1 MTGLLRLEGRN
12 AAARISALVRL
23 AVLPMLFLF
32 EGLETPAAP
41 PDLPIGEPL
50 LAVLFVYAVVA
61 AVVAFAAR
69 RDLPAAPFAIA
80 DIALVSLLVFA
91 EGGALADIRFVLFVP
106 VLVAVLS
113 GPRLT
118 FVVGAL
124 SVAGFVAA
132 AVASA
137 RYGAPADTR
146 IVVVHGL
153 DMAWRAALAVA
164 VAVLLA
170 RRAERNRRLAES
182 RRSLVTQ
189 ALEAEARARRD
200 LSYALHDELVQALLC
215 AQQDLKVARRGR
227 AEYIDRADHAL
238 DDAVRRLR
246 HEIFQLHPHV
256 LETAGLQTAL
266 AAVAAQGVR
275 PDAAPPVVAVAPDAA
290 GVDDELLFSLGR
302 ELLTNVARHAG
313 ARHVEL
319 TVERAGESL
328 GAALPRR
335 RPRHGARAAGGGAR
349 GRPPRARRVHRARRG
364 GRRQARAGV
373 GGRRGHRGACDRPGR
388 GPARRRC
395 GEPSR
400 QAGGAVR
407 RRSGLRVDRHVG
419 GAERVN
425 GSRRHPAHRC
435 SSRMPASRAIRS
447 SSAGH
452 A

>member
-12 AAARISALVRL
+12 AAARINALVRL
-23 AVLPMLFLF
+23 ALIPMLFLF
-32 EGLETPAAP
+32 ESLETPAAP
-41 PDLPIGEPL
+41 PDLSIGEPL
-50 LAVLFVYAVVA
+50 LVVLLVYAVAA
-61 AVVAFAAR
+61 AVVAFVAR
-69 RDLPAAPFAIA
+69 GDLPPAPFAIA
-80 DIALVSLLVFA
+80 DIVLVSLLVFA
-91 EGGALADIRFVLFVP
+91 EGGALADVRFVLFVP

-118 FVVGAL
+118 LVVGAL
-124 SVAGFVAA
+124 SVVGFVTAA
-132 AVASA
+132 AAST
-137 RYGAPADTR
+137 RFGAPTDTR

-153 DMAWRAALAVA
+153 DIAWRAALAVA

-227 AEYIDRADHAL
+227 AEYIDRADYAL

-266 AAVAAQGVR
+266 AAVAAQGLR
-275 PDAAPPVVAVAPDAA
+275 PDAAPPVVTVAPDAA

-328 GAALPRR
+328 VLRCRDDGRGMAPDRRGAAL
-335 RPRHGARAAGGGAR
+335 AGGHLGLAACTERVEAVGGTLELVSEVGA
-349 GRPPRARRVHRARRG
+349 GTEVRARIPVA
-364 GRRQARAGV
+364 GRRDSGAGSPPAVPAARPVAAQGF
-373 GGRRGHRGACDRPGR
+373 A
-388 GPARRRC
+388 
-395 GEPSR
+395 
-400 QAGGAVR
+400 
-407 RRSGLRVDRHVG
+407 
-419 GAERVN
+419 
-425 GSRRHPAHRC
+425 
-435 SSRMPASRAIRS
+435 
-447 SSAGH
+447 
-452 A
+452 

>member
-1 MTGLLRLEGRN
+1 MTGLLRLDGRN

-23 AVLPMLFLF
+23 AVLPLLFLF
-32 EGLETPAAP
+32 EGLETPASP
-41 PDLPIGEPL
+41 HDLPIGEPVLVVL
-50 LAVLFVYAVVA
+50 LLYAVVA
-61 AVVAFAAR
+61 AAIAFGVR
-69 RDLPAAPFAIA
+69 RDLPPAPFAVV
-80 DIALVSLLVFA
+80 DIALVSLLVYA
-91 EGGALADIRFVLFVP
+91 EGGALAEVRFVLFVP

-118 FVVGAL
+118 LVIGSLSVVGFVV
-124 SVAGFVAA
+124 A
-132 AVASA
+132 AVASTTF
-137 RYGAPADTR
+137 GAHADPR
-146 IVVVHGL
+146 ILVVHGL
-153 DMAWRAALAVA
+153 DIVWRTALAAA

-266 AAVAAQGVR
+266 AAVAAQGV
-275 PDAAPPVVAVAPDAA
+275 PAEVAPPVIAVAPDAA

-319 TVERAGESL
+319 TVERAGETL
-328 GAALPRR
+328 VLRCRDDGRGMAPERRGAALAGGHLGLAACTERVEAVGGTLELVSEVGAGTEVRATIPVAGRR
-335 RPRHGARAAGGGAR
+335 EAGGG
-349 GRPPRARRVHRARRG
+349 RPP
-364 GRRQARAGV
+364 AGQ
-373 GGRRGHRGACDRPGR
+373 
-388 GPARRRC
+388 PAR
-395 GEPSR
+395 PVAAQSF
-400 QAGGAVR
+400 A
-407 RRSGLRVDRHVG
+407 
-419 GAERVN
+419 
-425 GSRRHPAHRC
+425 
-435 SSRMPASRAIRS
+435 
-447 SSAGH
+447 
-452 A
+452 

>member
-32 EGLETPAAP
+32 EGLETPASP

-256 LETAGLQTAL
+256 LETAGLETAL

-275 PDAAPPVVAVAPDAA
+275 PDAAPPVVTVDPDAA

-328 GAALPRR
+328 VLRCRDDGRGMARERRGAAL
-335 RPRHGARAAGGGAR
+335 AGGHLGLA
-349 GRPPRARRVHRARRG
+349 ACTERVEA
-364 GRRQARAGV
+364 V
-373 GGRRGHRGACDRPGR
+373 GGRLELASEVGAGTEVCATVPVAGR
-388 GPARRRC
+388 RD
-395 GEPSR
+395 
-400 QAGGAVR
+400 GGA
-407 RRSGLRVDRHVG
+407 
-419 GAERVN
+419 
-425 GSRRHPAHRC
+425 GSPPA
-435 SSRMPASRAIRS
+435 MPAPPVA
-447 SSAGH
+447 AQGF

>member
-23 AVLPMLFLF
+23 ALLPMLFLF
-32 EGLETPAAP
+32 ESLETPAAP
-41 PDLPIGEPL
+41 PDLSIGEPL
-50 LAVLFVYAVVA
+50 LAVLLVYAVGA

-69 RDLPAAPFAIA
+69 RDLPPAPFAIA

-91 EGGALADIRFVLFVP
+91 EGGALADVRFVLFVP

-124 SVAGFVAA
+124 SVVGFVAA
-132 AVASA
+132 AVAST
-137 RYGAPADTR
+137 RFGAPADTR

-153 DMAWRAALAVA
+153 DIAWRAALAVA

-170 RRAERNRRLAES
+170 RRAERNRRLAKS

-227 AEYIDRADHAL
+227 AEYIDRADYAL

-266 AAVAAQGVR
+266 AAVAAQGLR
-275 PDAAPPVVAVAPDAA
+275 PDAAPPVVTVAPDAA

-328 GAALPRR
+328 VLRCRDDGRGMAPDRRGAAL
-335 RPRHGARAAGGGAR
+335 AGGHLGLAACTERVEAVGGTLALVSEVGA
-349 GRPPRARRVHRARRG
+349 GTEVRATIPVA
-364 GRRQARAGV
+364 GRRDGRAGSPSAV
-373 GGRRGHRGACDRPGR
+373 PAARPVAAQGF
-388 GPARRRC
+388 A
-395 GEPSR
+395 
-400 QAGGAVR
+400 
-407 RRSGLRVDRHVG
+407 
-419 GAERVN
+419 
-425 GSRRHPAHRC
+425 
-435 SSRMPASRAIRS
+435 
-447 SSAGH
+447 
-452 A
+452 

>member
-1 MTGLLRLEGRN
+1 MPGSSSST
-12 AAARISALVRL
+12 
-23 AVLPMLFLF
+23 
-32 EGLETPAAP
+32 
-41 PDLPIGEPL
+41 
-50 LAVLFVYAVVA
+50 
-61 AVVAFAAR
+61 
-69 RDLPAAPFAIA
+69 
-80 DIALVSLLVFA
+80 
-91 EGGALADIRFVLFVP
+91 
-106 VLVAVLS
+106 
-113 GPRLT
+113 
-118 FVVGAL
+118 
-124 SVAGFVAA
+124 
-132 AVASA
+132 AS
-137 RYGAPADTR
+137 TS
-146 IVVVHGL
+146 
-153 DMAWRAALAVA
+153 AWRTALAVA

-256 LETAGLQTAL
+256 LETAGLETAL

-275 PDAAPPVVAVAPDAA
+275 PDAAPPDVTVAPDAA

-328 GAALPRR
+328 VLRCRDDGRGMAPERRGAAL
-335 RPRHGARAAGGGAR
+335 G

-364 GRRQARAGV
+364 GRRHARTGV
-373 GGRRGHRGACDRPGR
+373 EGRRGHRGAGDDPGR
-388 GPARRRC
+388 RPAR
-395 GEPSR
+395 
-400 QAGGAVR
+400 
-407 RRSGLRVDRHVG
+407 
-419 GAERVN
+419 
-425 GSRRHPAHRC
+425 
-435 SSRMPASRAIRS
+435 
-447 SSAGH
+447 
-452 A
+452 

>member
-1 MTGLLRLEGRN
+1 VTGVLRLEGRN

-23 AVLPMLFLF
+23 ALLPMLFLF
-32 EGLETPAAP
+32 ESLETPAAP
-41 PDLPIGEPL
+41 PDLSIGEPL
-50 LAVLFVYAVVA
+50 LAVLLVYAVVA

-69 RDLPAAPFAIA
+69 RDLPPAPFAIA

-91 EGGALADIRFVLFVP
+91 EGGALADVRFVLFVP

-118 FVVGAL
+118 LVVGSL
-124 SVAGFVAA
+124 SVVGFVAA
-132 AVASA
+132 AVAST
-137 RYGAPADTR
+137 RFGAPADTR

-153 DMAWRAALAVA
+153 DIAWRAALAVA

-170 RRAERNRRLAES
+170 RRAERNRWLAES

-227 AEYIDRADHAL
+227 AEYIDRADYAL

-266 AAVAAQGVR
+266 AAVAAQGVL
-275 PDAAPPVVAVAPDAA
+275 PDAAPAVVTVAPDAA

-328 GAALPRR
+328 VLRCRDDGRGMPPERRGAAL
-335 RPRHGARAAGGGAR
+335 AGGHLGLAACTERVEAVGGTLELLSEVGAGTEVR
-349 GRPPRARRVHRARRG
+349 ATVPVAGRRDGGAGRPP
-364 GRRQARAGV
+364 
-373 GGRRGHRGACDRPGR
+373 
-388 GPARRRC
+388 
-395 GEPSR
+395 
-400 QAGGAVR
+400 AVAAP
-407 RRSGLRVDRHVG
+407 RSVAAQGF
-419 GAERVN
+419 A
-425 GSRRHPAHRC
+425 
-435 SSRMPASRAIRS
+435 
-447 SSAGH
+447 
-452 A
+452 

>member
-1 MTGLLRLEGRN
+1 MTRRLRLDGRN
-12 AAARISALVRL
+12 ATARIGAVVRL
-23 AVLPMLFLF
+23 AMLPLLILF

-41 PDLPIGEPL
+41 HDLPIGEP
-50 LAVLFVYAVVA
+50 VLVVLVLYAVVA
-61 AVVAFAAR
+61 AVVAFGAR
-69 RDLPAAPFAIA
+69 RDLSPAPFAVA
-80 DIALVSLLVFA
+80 DVALVSLLVYA
-91 EGGALADIRFVLFVP
+91 EGGALAEVRFVLFVP

-118 FVVGAL
+118 LVIGSLSVVGFVV
-124 SVAGFVAA
+124 A
-132 AVASA
+132 AVASTTF
-137 RYGAPADTR
+137 GAHADPR
-146 IVVVHGL
+146 ILVVHGL
-153 DMAWRAALAVA
+153 DIVWRTALAVA

-266 AAVAAQGVR
+266 AAVAAQGV
-275 PDAAPPVVAVAPDAA
+275 PAEVAPPVIAVAPDAA

-328 GAALPRR
+328 VLRCRDDGRGMAPERRGAALAGGHLGLAACTERVEAVGGTLELVSAVGAGTEVRATIPVAGRREGAGR
-335 RPRHGARAAGGGAR
+335 RPPAVQPAPSVAAQGFA
-349 GRPPRARRVHRARRG
+349 
-364 GRRQARAGV
+364 
-373 GGRRGHRGACDRPGR
+373 
-388 GPARRRC
+388 
-395 GEPSR
+395 
-400 QAGGAVR
+400 
-407 RRSGLRVDRHVG
+407 
-419 GAERVN
+419 
-425 GSRRHPAHRC
+425 
-435 SSRMPASRAIRS
+435 
-447 SSAGH
+447 
-452 A
+452 

>member
-23 AVLPMLFLF
+23 ALLPMLFLF
-32 EGLETPAAP
+32 ESLETPAAP
-41 PDLPIGEPL
+41 PDLWIGEPL
-50 LAVLFVYAVVA
+50 LAVLLVYAVVA

-69 RDLPAAPFAIA
+69 RDLPPAPFAIA

-91 EGGALADIRFVLFVP
+91 EGGALADVRFVLFVP

-124 SVAGFVAA
+124 SVVGFVAA
-132 AVASA
+132 AVAST

-153 DMAWRAALAVA
+153 DIAWRAALAVA

-227 AEYIDRADHAL
+227 AEYIDRADYAL

-266 AAVAAQGVR
+266 AAVAAQGLR
-275 PDAAPPVVAVAPDAA
+275 PDAAPPVVTVAPDAA

-328 GAALPRR
+328 VLRCRDDGRGMPPERRGAAL
-335 RPRHGARAAGGGAR
+335 AGGHLGLAACTERVEAVGGTLELLSEVGAGTEVR
-349 GRPPRARRVHRARRG
+349 ATVPVAGRRDGGAGRPP
-364 GRRQARAGV
+364 
-373 GGRRGHRGACDRPGR
+373 
-388 GPARRRC
+388 
-395 GEPSR
+395 
-400 QAGGAVR
+400 AVAAP
-407 RRSGLRVDRHVG
+407 RSVAAQGF
-419 GAERVN
+419 A
-425 GSRRHPAHRC
+425 
-435 SSRMPASRAIRS
+435 
-447 SSAGH
+447 
-452 A
+452 

>member
-1 MTGLLRLEGRN
+1 MTSRLRLDGRN
-12 AAARISALVRL
+12 ATARIGAVVRL
-23 AVLPMLFLF
+23 AMLPLLILF

-41 PDLPIGEPL
+41 HDLPIGEP
-50 LAVLFVYAVVA
+50 VLVVLVLYAVVA
-61 AVVAFAAR
+61 AGVAFGAR
-69 RDLPAAPFAIA
+69 RDLSPAPFAVA
-80 DIALVSLLVFA
+80 DVALVSLLVYA
-91 EGGALADIRFVLFVP
+91 EGGALAEVRFVLFVP

-118 FVVGAL
+118 LVIGSLSVVGFVV
-124 SVAGFVAA
+124 A
-132 AVASA
+132 AVASTTF
-137 RYGAPADTR
+137 GAHADPR
-146 IVVVHGL
+146 ILVVHGL
-153 DMAWRAALAVA
+153 DIVWRTALAVA

-266 AAVAAQGVR
+266 AAVAAQGV
-275 PDAAPPVVAVAPDAA
+275 PAEVAPPVIAVAPDAA

-328 GAALPRR
+328 VLRCRDDGRGMAPERRGAALAGGHLGLAACTERVEAVGGTLELVSAVGAGTEVRATIPVTGRREGAGR
-335 RPRHGARAAGGGAR
+335 RPPAVQPAPSVAAQGFA
-349 GRPPRARRVHRARRG
+349 
-364 GRRQARAGV
+364 
-373 GGRRGHRGACDRPGR
+373 
-388 GPARRRC
+388 
-395 GEPSR
+395 
-400 QAGGAVR
+400 
-407 RRSGLRVDRHVG
+407 
-419 GAERVN
+419 
-425 GSRRHPAHRC
+425 
-435 SSRMPASRAIRS
+435 
-447 SSAGH
+447 
-452 A
+452 

>member
-23 AVLPMLFLF
+23 ALLPMLFLF
-32 EGLETPAAP
+32 ESLETPAAP
-41 PDLPIGEPL
+41 PDLSIGEPL
-50 LAVLFVYAVVA
+50 LAVLLVYAVVA

-69 RDLPAAPFAIA
+69 RDLPPAPFAIA

-91 EGGALADIRFVLFVP
+91 EGGALADVRFVLFVP

-124 SVAGFVAA
+124 SVVGFVAA
-132 AVASA
+132 AVAST

-146 IVVVHGL
+146 IVAVHGL
-153 DMAWRAALAVA
+153 DIAWRAALAVA

-256 LETAGLQTAL
+256 LVTAGLQTAL
-266 AAVAAQGVR
+266 AAVAAQGVL
-275 PDAAPPVVAVAPDAA
+275 PDAAPAVVTVAPDAA

-302 ELLTNVARHAG
+302 ELLTNVARHAA

-328 GAALPRR
+328 VLRCRDDGRGMPPERRGAAL
-335 RPRHGARAAGGGAR
+335 AGGHLGLAACTERVEAVGGTLELLSEVGAGTEVR
-349 GRPPRARRVHRARRG
+349 ATVPVAGRRDGGAGRPP
-364 GRRQARAGV
+364 
-373 GGRRGHRGACDRPGR
+373 
-388 GPARRRC
+388 
-395 GEPSR
+395 
-400 QAGGAVR
+400 AVAAP
-407 RRSGLRVDRHVG
+407 RSVAAQGF
-419 GAERVN
+419 A
-425 GSRRHPAHRC
+425 
-435 SSRMPASRAIRS
+435 
-447 SSAGH
+447 
-452 A
+452 

>member
-227 AEYIDRADHAL
+227 AEYIDRADNAL

-275 PDAAPPVVAVAPDAA
+275 PDAAPPVVTVAPDAA

-328 GAALPRR
+328 VLRCRDDGRGMAPERRGAAL
-335 RPRHGARAAGGGAR
+335 AGGHLGLA
-349 GRPPRARRVHRARRG
+349 ACTERVEA
-364 GRRQARAGV
+364 V
-373 GGRRGHRGACDRPGR
+373 GGRLELASEVGAGTEVRATVPVAGR
-388 GPARRRC
+388 RDGGAGSPPAR
-395 GEPSR
+395 
-400 QAGGAVR
+400 
-407 RRSGLRVDRHVG
+407 
-419 GAERVN
+419 
-425 GSRRHPAHRC
+425 PAAR
-435 SSRMPASRAIRS
+435 PVAAQGF
-447 SSAGH
+447 A
-452 A
+452 

>member
-1 MTGLLRLEGRN
+1 MTRRLRLDGRN
-12 AAARISALVRL
+12 ATARIGAVVRL
-23 AVLPMLFLF
+23 AMLPLLFLF
-32 EGLETPAAP
+32 EGLETPASP
-41 PDLPIGEPL
+41 RDLPIGGPVLVL
-50 LAVLFVYAVVA
+50 LVLYAVVA
-61 AVVAFAAR
+61 AAVAFGVR
-69 RDLPAAPFAIA
+69 RDVPPAPFAVV
-80 DIALVSLLVFA
+80 DIALVSLLVYA
-91 EGGALADIRFVLFVP
+91 EGGALAEVRFVLFVP

-118 FVVGAL
+118 LVIGSLSVVGFVV
-124 SVAGFVAA
+124 A
-132 AVASA
+132 AVASTTFGAHADA
-137 RYGAPADTR
+137 R
-146 IVVVHGL
+146 ILVVHGL
-153 DMAWRAALAVA
+153 DIVWRTALAVA

-256 LETAGLQTAL
+256 LETAGLATAL

-275 PDAAPPVVAVAPDAA
+275 PDAKPPVVTVAPDAA

-319 TVERAGESL
+319 TVERAGDSL
-328 GAALPRR
+328 VLRCHDDGRGMAPERRGAAL
-335 RPRHGARAAGGGAR
+335 AGGHLGLAACTERVEAVGGTLEVVSEVGA
-349 GRPPRARRVHRARRG
+349 GTEVRATIPVA
-364 GRRQARAGV
+364 GRRESGGNAPAVQTARTVAAQGF
-373 GGRRGHRGACDRPGR
+373 A
-388 GPARRRC
+388 
-395 GEPSR
+395 
-400 QAGGAVR
+400 
-407 RRSGLRVDRHVG
+407 
-419 GAERVN
+419 
-425 GSRRHPAHRC
+425 
-435 SSRMPASRAIRS
+435 
-447 SSAGH
+447 
-452 A
+452 

>member
-1 MTGLLRLEGRN
+1 VTRLLRLDGRN
-12 AAARISALVRL
+12 ATARISAVVRL
-23 AVLPMLFLF
+23 AMLPLLFVF
-32 EGLETPAAP
+32 EGLETPASP
-41 PDLPIGEPL
+41 HDLPIGEP
-50 LAVLFVYAVVA
+50 VLVVLVLYAVAAA
-61 AVVAFAAR
+61 AVAFGAR
-69 RDLPAAPFAIA
+69 RDLRPAPFAVI
-80 DIALVSLLVFA
+80 DVALVTLLVYA
-91 EGGALADIRFVLFVP
+91 EGGALAEVRFVLFVP

-118 FVVGAL
+118 LVIGSL

-132 AVASA
+132 AVASTTFGAHADA
-137 RYGAPADTR
+137 R
-146 IVVVHGL
+146 ILVVHGL
-153 DMAWRAALAVA
+153 DIVWRTALAVA

-266 AAVAAQGVR
+266 AAVAAEGVR
-275 PDAAPPVVAVAPDAA
+275 PDAAPPVVTVAPDAA

-319 TVERAGESL
+319 TVVRAGESL
-328 GAALPRR
+328 VLRCRDDGRGMAPERRGAAL
-335 RPRHGARAAGGGAR
+335 AGGHLGLAACTERVEAVGGTLELLSEVGAGTEVLATGPVAGR
-349 GRPPRARRVHRARRG
+349 GDG
-364 GRRQARAGV
+364 RAGT
-373 GGRRGHRGACDRPGR
+373 P
-388 GPARRRC
+388 PA
-395 GEPSR
+395 
-400 QAGGAVR
+400 
-407 RRSGLRVDRHVG
+407 
-419 GAERVN
+419 
-425 GSRRHPAHRC
+425 
-435 SSRMPASRAIRS
+435 MPAPRS
-447 SSAGH
+447 VVAQGL

>member
-41 PDLPIGEPL
+41 PDLSIGEPL

-227 AEYIDRADHAL
+227 AEYIDRADDAL

-256 LETAGLQTAL
+256 LETAGLETAL

-328 GAALPRR
+328 VLRCRDDGRGMAPERRGAAL
-335 RPRHGARAAGGGAR
+335 AGGHLGLA
-349 GRPPRARRVHRARRG
+349 ACTERVEA
-364 GRRQARAGV
+364 V
-373 GGRRGHRGACDRPGR
+373 GGRLELASEVGAGTEVRATVPVAGR
-388 GPARRRC
+388 RDGGAGSPPAR
-395 GEPSR
+395 P
-400 QAGGAVR
+400 AA
-407 RRSGLRVDRHVG
+407 RSVAAQGF
-419 GAERVN
+419 A
-425 GSRRHPAHRC
+425 
-435 SSRMPASRAIRS
+435 
-447 SSAGH
+447 
-452 A
+452 

>member
-12 AAARISALVRL
+12 AAARINALVRL
-23 AVLPMLFLF
+23 ALIPMLFLF
-32 EGLETPAAP
+32 ESLETPAAP
-41 PDLPIGEPL
+41 PDLSIGEPL
-50 LAVLFVYAVVA
+50 LVVLLVYAVAA
-61 AVVAFAAR
+61 AVVAFVAR
-69 RDLPAAPFAIA
+69 GDLPPAPFAIA
-80 DIALVSLLVFA
+80 DIVLVSLLVFA
-91 EGGALADIRFVLFVP
+91 EGGALADVRFVLFVP

-118 FVVGAL
+118 LVVGAL
-124 SVAGFVAA
+124 SVVGFVTAA
-132 AVASA
+132 AAST
-137 RYGAPADTR
+137 RFGAPTDTR

-153 DMAWRAALAVA
+153 DIAWRAALAVA

-227 AEYIDRADHAL
+227 AEYIDRADYAL

-266 AAVAAQGVR
+266 AAVAAQGLR
-275 PDAAPPVVAVAPDAA
+275 PDAAPPVVTVAPDAA

-328 GAALPRR
+328 VLRCRDDGRGMPPERRGAAL
-335 RPRHGARAAGGGAR
+335 AGGHLGLAACTERVEAVGGTLELLSEVGA
-349 GRPPRARRVHRARRG
+349 GTEVRATIPVA
-364 GRRQARAGV
+364 GRR
-373 GGRRGHRGACDRPGR
+373 D
-388 GPARRRC
+388 
-395 GEPSR
+395 
-400 QAGGAVR
+400 GGA
-407 RRSGLRVDRHVG
+407 
-419 GAERVN
+419 
-425 GSRRHPAHRC
+425 GSPSAVPAAR
-435 SSRMPASRAIRS
+435 PVAAQGF
-447 SSAGH
+447 A
-452 A
+452 